1 MPVREYTMSKCK
13 RCESKELDKGMT
25 LCDPCLR
32 EIGTAM
38 QQLEKQGV
46 DLLDPDDLAN
56 PY

>member
-1 MPVREYTMSKCK
+1 MSTCE
-13 RCESKELDKGMT
+13 RCRATGLDKGMT

-38 QQLEKQGV
+38 QELENQGV
-46 DLLDPDDLAN
+46 DLLDPDDPAN